1 MRDGHAVVT
10 GGVDLEEGLLADH
23 AVSAIW
29 CSAVW
34 AIHLQGV
41 KANAN
46 VNVVIAG
53 EREQGVPLWVE
64 LVAAWR
70 RLADPV
76 RSPYSSRLR
85 RLHQSAST

>member
-23 AVSAIW
+23 AV
-29 CSAVW
+29 W
-34 AIHLQGV
+34 AIHRQGV

-53 EREQGVPLWVE
+53 KGEQGVPLWVE

-70 RLADPV
+70 RLADFV